1 MVMKVSYIFVDIDL
15 QNISHR
21 KILHAYANESQ
32 TSDSLNIFP
41 FLIGFSWQV
50 VPYDYWISFD
60 LEFMLYDL
68 SDPYWF

>member
-1 MVMKVSYIFVDIDL
+1 MAMKVSYIFVDIDL

-21 KILHAYANESQ
+21 KTLHAYANDSQ
-32 TSDSLNIFP
+32 TSDSLNSFS

-50 VPYDYWISFD
+50 VPYDYRISFD
-60 LEFMLYDL
+60 LEFTLYDL

>member
-1 MVMKVSYIFVDIDL
+1 MKVSYIFVGIDL

-21 KILHAYANESQ
+21 KILHTYANESQ
-32 TSDSLNIFP
+32 TPDSLNIFP
-41 FLIGFSWQV
+41 CLIGFSWQV
-50 VPYDYWISFD
+50 VPYDYRISFD